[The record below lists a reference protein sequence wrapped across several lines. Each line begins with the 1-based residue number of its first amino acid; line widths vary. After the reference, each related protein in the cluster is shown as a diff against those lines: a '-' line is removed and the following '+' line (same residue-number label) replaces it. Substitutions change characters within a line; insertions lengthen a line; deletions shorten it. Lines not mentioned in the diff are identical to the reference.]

1 MNMTH
6 DLKTTCFL
14 PVGYDNV
21 NEMSTLVKCYY
32 YFKNKKYN
40 AMLVD
45 GDRIEIQVKNL
56 NSTGSMFVRVAQSDV
71 DYYANLYA
79 TSVRAK

>member
-1 MNMTH
+1 MKNN
-6 DLKTTCFL
+6 LKNLIAL
-14 PVGYDNV
+14 PFGYDSII
-21 NEMSTLVKCYY
+21 EMSTLVKCYY
-32 YFKNKKYN
+32 YLKNNGYN
-40 AMLVD
+40 VKLVD

-79 TSVRAK
+79 KSFN